1 MRSFELFMTA
11 KTPVYCAKSARE
23 TALAR
28 KRVKAQPWN
37 QIRQENQGGIRVTD
51 TCDFVVV
58 GGGSGGCAVAGRL
71 SEDPKTSVA
80 VLDAGGSND
89 NWVVT
94 TPFTLALMVP
104 RKLNNWAFDTVPQKG
119 LNGRIGYQPRGKGLG
134 GSSAINGMVYIRGH
148 RSDYDQW
155 ASLGNPGW
163 SFSDVLP
170 YFKRSEDNA
179 DFDGEYHGK
188 GGPLAVNKL
197 RTDNPVQQIF
207 LQGAREG
214 QFRIREDFNADEHE
228 GLGIY
233 QVTQKNGERWSA
245 ARAYLHPHIGSRA
258 NLRVETGAHA
268 TRILFEGKR
277 AVGVE
282 YRQGKELKQIRARRE
297 VIVSS
302 GAFQT
307 PQLLMLSGIG
317 DAAALAKHGI
327 GSVHHLPGVGQNL
340 QDHPDFVFGYMSDN
354 PNFNGISLGGI
365 PRLLRAIRQY
375 RRERRGPMTSNF
387 AECGGFLKTR
397 PDLDVPDIQLHFG
410 MAMADDHGRKRHR
423 GTGFSLHVCQLR
435 PKSRG
440 SVRLGSADPFSAP
453 LIDPNFL
460 GEAED
465 LETMVAGFKVTRR
478 LLETPALRALQKK
491 DIFTE
496 GVETDDQIRAL
507 LRQRVDTVYHP
518 VGTAKMGSD
527 AMAAVDARLKVHG
540 MEGLRVVDASV
551 MPTLIGGNT
560 NAPTIMIGEKAADM
574 IKAEM
579 RGN

>member
-1 MRSFELFMTA
+1 MTGA
-11 KTPVYCAKSARE
+11 T
-23 TALAR
+23 TQNL
-28 KRVKAQPWN
+28 
-37 QIRQENQGGIRVTD
+37 GGIRVTD
-51 TCDFVVV
+51 TFDFVVV

-71 SEDPKTSVA
+71 SEDPQTSVA
-80 VLDAGGSND
+80 LLDAGGKND

-94 TPFTLALMVP
+94 TPFALALMVTGTI
-104 RKLNNWAFDTVPQKG
+104 NNWAFNTVPQAG

-134 GSSAINGMVYIRGH
+134 GSSAINAMVYIRGH

-155 ASLGNPGW
+155 ASLGNAGW

-170 YFKRSEDNA
+170 YFKRSENNA
-179 DFDGEYHGK
+179 DFGGEYHGK
-188 GGPLAVNKL
+188 DGPLAVNKL
-197 RTDNPVQQIF
+197 RTENPVQKIF
-207 LQGAREG
+207 MQAAEEG
-214 QFRIREDFNADEHE
+214 QFRIREDFNAEDHE

-245 ARAYLHPHIGSRA
+245 ARAYIHPHMGTRA

-282 YRQGKELKQIRARRE
+282 YRQGKALKQLRARRE
-297 VIVSS
+297 VIVAS

-307 PQLLMLSGIG
+307 PQLLMLSGVG
-317 DAAALAKHGI
+317 DGAELVKHGI
-327 GSVHHLPGVGQNL
+327 ESVHHLPGVGQNL
-340 QDHPDFVFGYMSDN
+340 QDHPDFTFGYMSDN
-354 PNFNGISLGGI
+354 PNFNGLSLKGL
-365 PRLLRAIRQY
+365 PRLLRGIRQY

-397 PDLDVPDIQLHFG
+397 PDLDVPDVQLHFG
-410 MAMADDHGRKRHR
+410 MALTDDHGRKRHR

-440 SVRLGSADPFSAP
+440 HVGLGSADPFAPP

-460 GEAED
+460 SHPDD
-465 LETMVAGFKVTRR
+465 LETMVGGYKITKR
-478 LLETPALRALQKK
+478 LLETPALRALQKQ
-491 DIFTE
+491 DMFTA
-496 GVETDDQIRAL
+496 GVHTDDDIRAI
-507 LRQRVDTVYHP
+507 LRARVDTVYHP
-518 VGTAKMGSD
+518 VGTCKMGVD
-527 AMAAVDARLKVHG
+527 DPMAVVNPKLKVHG
-540 MEGLRVVDASV
+540 MEGLRIVDASV

-574 IKAEM
+574 IKADL
-579 RGN
+579 RAG